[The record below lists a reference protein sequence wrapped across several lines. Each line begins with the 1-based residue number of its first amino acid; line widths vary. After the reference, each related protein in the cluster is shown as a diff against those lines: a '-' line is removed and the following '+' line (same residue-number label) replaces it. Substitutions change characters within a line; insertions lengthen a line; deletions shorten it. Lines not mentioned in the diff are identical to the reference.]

1 MKKPMI
7 IIWFA
12 IVTISGFTQNY
23 HKLIRTN
30 TYWDV
35 FALGFLYYDA
45 IDRIYFTGNDT
56 VIEGKVYNLSRQY
69 PFEQVNPGWLIPP
82 FVIDTVS
89 IPTNFFIREDTIERK
104 VYIYDPYLTPTDQL
118 LYDFS
123 LSVGDTLQSDYNVGP
138 LGSPIVLMTI
148 DSITLQNGEKRK
160 EFIFYA
166 FDTNNITANYIEGI
180 GGQQGLFAPIF
191 PAFEQNEFYGY
202 FCINENEINL
212 WGDQCIWYFV
222 GMSNQNE
229 NQTIKVFPNPAQDIL
244 NVNLSQKIP
253 FADLTVSNIQ
263 GKEIFRE
270 KLNHSSNKITIS
282 QINPGIYIYQ
292 ITSGQFIKQGKIVVL

>member
-1 MKKPMI
+1 MKKNI
-7 IIWFA
+7 FTFWFA
-12 IVTISGFTQNY
+12 ILTISSFSQNY
-23 HKLIRTN
+23 HELIRTN

-35 FALGFLYYDA
+35 FALGFFYYDA

-56 VIEGKVYNLSRQY
+56 IIEGKVYNLSRQY
-69 PFEQVNPGWLIPP
+69 PFEQVNLGWFIPP
-82 FVIDTVS
+82 FVIDTIS
-89 IPTNFFIREDTIERK
+89 IPTNIFVREDNIEKK

-123 LSVGDTLQSDYNVGP
+123 LSVGDTLNSDYNLGP

-148 DSITLQNGEKRK
+148 DSVTLQNGEKRK

-166 FDTNNITANYIEGI
+166 LDSNITANYIEGI

-202 FCINENEINL
+202 FCISENEINL

-222 GMSNQNE
+222 GMNNQKE
-229 NQTIKVFPNPAQDIL
+229 NRIITVFPNPAHDFL
-244 NVNLSQKIP
+244 NVNLSQKMP
-253 FADLTVSNIQ
+253 FADLTISNIQ
-263 GKEIFRE
+263 GKEILRMN
-270 KLNHSSNKITIS
+270 LNHSSNNIPIS
-282 QINPGIYIYQ
+282 QIKPGIYIYK
-292 ITSGQFIKQGKIVVL
+292 IISGQLIKQNKIIIF